1 MRNSVNIYQM
11 IVDQIVLEQRFSKD
25 RLWDSE
31 WWNQQWVVKLGHNQ
45 HFEKNE
51 NTTKKKTA
59 EDMANS

>member
-1 MRNSVNIYQM
+1 MV
-11 IVDQIVLEQRFSKD
+11 VDQIVLEQRFSKD

-45 HFEKNE
+45 HFKKNE